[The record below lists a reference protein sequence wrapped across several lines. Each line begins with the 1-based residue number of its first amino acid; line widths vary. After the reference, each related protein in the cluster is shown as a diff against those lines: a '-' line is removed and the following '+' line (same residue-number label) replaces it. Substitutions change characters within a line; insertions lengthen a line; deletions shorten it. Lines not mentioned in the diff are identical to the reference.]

1 MILASSLAY
10 ISEITNYK
18 VDMALNDQF
27 IETTERTQSLLNFA
41 KLTNYSVNRNHC
53 AQGLIKIVEITT
65 DEDIYDANGVSL
77 KQIPILWNDP
87 SNKDWYDQLLA
98 GKLNTIDEDEYD
110 RLKAETI
117 RDTHHWIGIAYRDVD
132 GCYFGD

>member
-1 MILASSLAY
+1 
-10 ISEITNYK
+10 
-18 VDMALNDQF
+18 MAKNNAIIIQWP
-27 IETTERTQSLLNFA
+27 ESQ
-41 KLTNYSVNRNHC
+41 KLTHYEGFLENISMISDLVGVEEY
-53 AQGLIKIVEITT
+53 GLNAYLV
-65 DEDIYDANGVSL
+65 
-77 KQIPILWNDP
+77 
-87 SNKDWYDQLLA
+87 NKDWYDKLLA

>member
-53 AQGLIKIVEITT
+53 AQGLIKIVELTT

-87 SNKDWYDQLLA
+87 SNKDWYDQFITVVNSALIQNNRA
-98 GKLNTIDEDEYD
+98 
-110 RLKAETI
+110 
-117 RDTHHWIGIAYRDVD
+117 
-132 GCYFGD
+132 